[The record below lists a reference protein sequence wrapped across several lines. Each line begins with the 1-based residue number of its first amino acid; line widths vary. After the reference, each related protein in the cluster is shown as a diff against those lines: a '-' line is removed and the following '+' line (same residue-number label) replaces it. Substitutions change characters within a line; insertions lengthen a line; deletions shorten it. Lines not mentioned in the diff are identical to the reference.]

1 MVRTLLET
9 DREEASAVCMR
20 AFLTAVAPSL
30 SSTGVETFGTI
41 AAADGFAQR
50 SGPDSLQVV
59 YDDAGVI
66 KGVAE
71 LKERR
76 HVAML
81 FVDPACQRQG
91 VGEALL
97 AAVMAQARSEVVTVN
112 ASLSSVA
119 FYQRHGFACSAEVG
133 ESAGLIYQPM
143 TRSVSHAAE
152 ATFAAR

>member
-1 MVRTLLET
+1 MIRTLLDT
-9 DREEASAVCMR
+9 DRENASAVCMR

-30 SSTGVETFGTI
+30 PANGVETFGTI

-50 SGPDSLQVV
+50 VGQDSLQLV
-59 YDDAGVI
+59 YDEAGVI

-71 LKERR
+71 LKQQR

-97 AAVMAQARSEVVTVN
+97 AALIAQARSEVVTVN
-112 ASLSSVA
+112 ASLPSVA
-119 FYQRHGFACSAEVG
+119 FYQRHGFACSGAVG
-133 ESAGLIYQPM
+133 ESAGMVYQPM
-143 TRSVSHAAE
+143 ARSTPTAAA
-152 ATFAAR
+152 ATPGAR